1 MDEKEKIKTIF
12 ENLKKSQ
19 YYSFF
24 LSDKKYQPLNLDEI
38 NHKCNAGTY
47 KTIDDLFFDL
57 NRLWNSYFVHYYNK
71 KDYGNIKK
79 VVEISQLTEQLYIT
93 KDDKKYNFKIRNKTG
108 KFTNEDKTN
117 LIYKIMALSEEQM
130 RNIINVLTNI
140 KPNEKNHSLD
150 FNVYDLS
157 EDNLI
162 KLEEYADKCLKLI

>member
-1 MDEKEKIKTIF
+1 M
-12 ENLKKSQ
+12 
-19 YYSFF
+19 
-24 LSDKKYQPLNLDEI
+24 
-38 NHKCNAGTY
+38 
-47 KTIDDLFFDL
+47 
-57 NRLWNSYFVHYYNK
+57 
-71 KDYGNIKK
+71 
-79 VVEISQLTEQLYIT
+79 EISQLTEQLYTT

-162 KLEEYADKCLKLI
+162 KLKN

>member
-1 MDEKEKIKTIF
+1 MDEKKEKIKTIF

-19 YYSFF
+19 NFSFF

-38 NHKCNAGTY
+38 NHKCNSSTY

-79 VVEISQLTEQLYIT
+79 VVEISQLTEQLYT
-93 KDDKKYNFKIRNKTG
+93 KKDDKKYNFKIRNKTG

-162 KLEEYADKCLKLI
+162 KLED